1 MAKRENVS
9 TFPRKGKP
17 SGSEKDLDNMDELNN
32 GIDEVSYD
40 DVDIEDAELRHANR
54 HLHKGEDVARFTD
67 RDDDDDEP

>member
-1 MAKRENVS
+1 
-9 TFPRKGKP
+9 
-17 SGSEKDLDNMDELNN
+17 MDELNN

>member
-17 SGSEKDLDNMDELNN
+17 SGSEKDLDNLNDIN
-32 GIDEVSYD
+32 DGIDEVSNED
-40 DVDIEDAELRHANR
+40 IDIEQAELRHTNR

-67 RDDDDDEP
+67 RDDDADEE